1 MRLVGDAF
9 FFLAVRFAGR
19 LLLLDRFLER
29 HCPVWAYLCTRCAD
43 FAFAMLTPSRARDFA
58 ALPTFYRLARHSRAL
73 VPRFDESRDTAKHT
87 AKPITHLT
95 MAHLPSTAAEH
106 RHPMTLLFRN
116 VCRYYSSCEI
126 GMVSEV

>member
-43 FAFAMLTPSRARDFA
+43 FAFAMLTPSSARAFA
-58 ALPTFYRLARHSRAL
+58 AFPTFYRLARHSRAL

-87 AKPITHLT
+87 AKPITHLI
-95 MAHLPSTAAEH
+95 MAHD

-116 VCRYYSSCEI
+116 VRRYYSSCEI
-126 GMVSEV
+126 GVVSEV